1 MKVMQVSQFS
11 ITGTSKGALKI
22 LVTLLCLT
30 GIAIAE
36 DVLSVEFLDYLS
48 EFEGSDGEWLDPME
62 LEMMAQ
68 LGRGPDEVTGLKDT
82 KIEVGGDE

>member
-1 MKVMQVSQFS
+1 MLASQFS
-11 ITGTSKGALKI
+11 ITGISRGALKI

-48 EFEGSDGEWLDPME
+48 EFEGSDGEWIDPME

-68 LGRGPDEVTGLKDT
+68 LGDGSGEVAGVIDT
-82 KIEVGGDE
+82 KSEVGGDE

>member
-1 MKVMQVSQFS
+1 MRASRYL
-11 ITGTSKGALKI
+11 ITGTTKGALKI

-68 LGRGPDEVTGLKDT
+68 LGQGSDEAISMDGVKR
-82 KIEVGGDE
+82 EVVGDE

>member
-1 MKVMQVSQFS
+1 MRVSGYS
-11 ITGTSKGALKI
+11 ITSTTKGALKI
-22 LVTLLCLT
+22 LATLLCLT

-68 LGRGPDEVTGLKDT
+68 LGQDSDEIMGTNGVKN
-82 KIEVGGDE
+82 EVGGDE

>member
-1 MKVMQVSQFS
+1 MLASQFS
-11 ITGTSKGALKI
+11 ITGTSKKVLKV
-22 LVTLLCLT
+22 LVALLCLT

-48 EFEGSDGEWLDPME
+48 EFEGSDGEWIDPME

-68 LGRGPDEVTGLKDT
+68 LGNGSDEVAGSTDT
-82 KIEVGGDE
+82 KREVGGDE

>member
-1 MKVMQVSQFS
+1 MLVSQLS
-11 ITGTSKGALKI
+11 IKGTSKGALKI

-48 EFEGSDGEWLDPME
+48 EFEGLIPWS
-62 LEMMAQ
+62 
-68 LGRGPDEVTGLKDT
+68 
-82 KIEVGGDE
+82 

>member
-1 MKVMQVSQFS
+1 MLASQFS
-11 ITGTSKGALKI
+11 ITGTSRGALKI

-48 EFEGSDGEWLDPME
+48 EFEGSDGEWIDPME

-68 LGRGPDEVTGLKDT
+68 LGNGSGEVAGSTDT
-82 KIEVGGDE
+82 KREVGGDE

>member
-1 MKVMQVSQFS
+1 MLVSQLS
-11 ITGTSKGALKI
+11 IKGTSKGALKI

-48 EFEGSDGEWLDPME
+48 EFEGNDGELLDPME

-68 LGRGPDEVTGLKDT
+68 LAQGSDEITGLIDT
-82 KIEVGGDE
+82 KNEVDGDD